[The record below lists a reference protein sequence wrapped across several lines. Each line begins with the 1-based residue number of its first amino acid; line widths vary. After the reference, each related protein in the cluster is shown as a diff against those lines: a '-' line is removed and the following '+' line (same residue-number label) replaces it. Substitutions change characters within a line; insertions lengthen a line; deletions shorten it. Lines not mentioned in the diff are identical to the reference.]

1 MKKVNLNSLKEVEHK
16 SPKGRFH
23 TIYRNIAAAFRR
35 KAAGPSL
42 PGRPPFEVEH
52 VRVPPGARNFPFHS
66 HSAEWEFY
74 LIVSGKGTVRAG
86 EKRSKIRPG
95 DCLMCP
101 PGEPHQLINNG
112 DEDLVY
118 YVIADNAPTD
128 FWHYPDSGK
137 FGDTLAAEV
146 LPPPGNQLLGRRG
159 VARRFGIA
167 HGWRHSVTSRQ
178 HYP

>member
-16 SPKGRFH
+16 SPKGRFN

-74 LIVSGKGTVRAG
+74 LIVSGNGTVRAG

-118 YVIADNAPTD
+118 YVVADNAPTD
-128 FWHYPDSGK
+128 FWYYPDSGK
-137 FGDTLAAEV
+137 FG
-146 LPPPGNQLLGRRG
+146 
-159 VARRFGIA
+159 ARSLRKFF
-167 HGWRHSVTSRQ
+167 RLQETS
-178 HYP
+178 YWDGEE